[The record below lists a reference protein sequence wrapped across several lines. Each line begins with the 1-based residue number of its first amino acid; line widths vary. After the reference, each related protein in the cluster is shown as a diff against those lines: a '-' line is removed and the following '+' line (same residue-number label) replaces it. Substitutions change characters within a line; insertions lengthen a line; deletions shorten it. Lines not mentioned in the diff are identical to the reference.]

1 MPLIKRYANRKLYDT
16 AARTYISLE
25 HVAELI
31 RRGDEVQVVDHA
43 TGEDVTA
50 LVLSQIIVEQAKAG
64 IGAFPRGALTA
75 LIRAG
80 SDALAALRREMAA
93 PFDLARQVEEE
104 IGRRIERLVW
114 AGELT
119 DDEAAHLRARL
130 LSAGD
135 EAGAIP
141 AWPAA
146 VIRRAVARRNI
157 AGRADVQLL
166 ADRIAALE
174 AEVATLIAA
183 RRGAGPQNVT
193 ES

>member
-25 HVAELI
+25 HIAGMI
-31 RRGDEVQVVDHA
+31 RRGEEVQVVDHG

-64 IGAFPRGALTA
+64 IGAFPRGALAA

-80 SDALAALRREMAA
+80 SDALAALRQEMAA

-119 DDEAAHLRARL
+119 ADEAARLRTRL

-135 EAGAIP
+135 EAGALP
-141 AWPAA
+141 AWLAA
-146 VIRRAVARRNI
+146 AIRRALVRRGI

-166 ADRIAALE
+166 ADRLAALE
-174 AEVATLIAA
+174 AEVAALIAA
-183 RRGAGPQNVT
+183 RRAAGPQNVT